1 MVCNLKNVI
10 SNIGYYL
17 KLTTIIRYLGYEQHQ
32 GHNTRFPA
40 ELITDIFLQLE
51 SSDEESE

>member
-1 MVCNLKNVI
+1 MSLVI
-10 SNIGYYL
+10 LDIIL
-17 KLTTIIRYLGYEQHQ
+17 PLRTIIWYFGYEQHQ

-40 ELITDIFLQLE
+40 EHITDIFLQLE